1 MQLSG
6 PIFFFLLKNRK
17 FFLDVLV
24 LFSNFASVN
33 DMSRHIEI
41 LLLSNDCVI
50 VPGFGGFMAHYV
62 DARKDGRDGSFL
74 PPMRSIGF
82 NPKVTLNDS
91 LLAQSYVEAYD
102 ISYPEAAKRLEQ
114 EVETLKQRLAAN
126 GSYEFNGIGTVTIN
140 EDGNYEFTP
149 CEAGLL
155 TPSLYGL
162 DSFRIKKLEELHLL
176 ISKGNDTQQTK
187 QAKPVPLYDS
197 STGEEVDEERHTARI
212 IAVWRN
218 VAVACIAVT
227 MFILL
232 PSPLVNNA
240 QLAENHIDY
249 RLLNKVMPQEMT
261 TAQPK
266 ISKARTATINKKEQ
280 TDTQIANGSRSAA
293 VPTSSVAPR
302 ARFSIVVASH
312 VTRANA
318 KAYTEDLTSRG
329 FKDVYVYQGAHVKVL
344 IGHYPTREEAMK
356 ALNSLNNKDEFSGA
370 WVIDL
375 P

>member
-1 MQLSG
+1 MEV
-6 PIFFFLLKNRK
+6 F
-17 FFLDVLV
+17 V
-24 LFSNFASVN
+24 LFPNFASVN
-33 DMSRHIEI
+33 DLSRHIEI

-62 DARKDGRDGSFL
+62 EARKDERDGSFL

-82 NPKVTLNDS
+82 NPKLTINDS

-102 ISYPEAAKRLEQ
+102 ISYPEAAKRLER
-114 EVETLKQRLAAN
+114 EVEELRQHLVAD

-140 EDGNYEFTP
+140 EDGHYEFTP

-162 DSFRIKKLEELHLL
+162 DSFRLKKLEELRTLNL
-176 ISKGNDTQQTK
+176 KSKDTQQ
-187 QAKPVPLYDS
+187 AKRAELVPLHED
-197 STGEEVDEERHTARI
+197 GADEDTDKERHTARV

-218 VAVACIAVT
+218 VAVACIAAIL
-227 MFILL
+227 FILI

-240 QLAENHIDY
+240 QLAGNHIDY

-266 ISKARTATINKKEQ
+266 ISRANTEAMIKKDQ
-280 TDTQIANGSRSAA
+280 ADTQNVKSELSTK
-293 VPTSSVAPR
+293 TSKAP
-302 ARFSIVVASH
+302 APQGKFSIVVASR
-312 VTRANA
+312 VSKANA
-318 KAYTEDLTSRG
+318 KAYTEELTSRG
-329 FKDVYVYQGAHVKVL
+329 FKEVYVHQGAHVKVL
-344 IGHYPTREEAMK
+344 MGHYLTREDALK
-356 ALNSLNNKDEFSGA
+356 ALNSLNDKDEFSGA
-370 WVIDL
+370 WVIEL

>member
-1 MQLSG
+1 M
-6 PIFFFLLKNRK
+6 
-17 FFLDVLV
+17 DVLR

-33 DMSRHIEI
+33 DISRHIEI

-62 DARKDGRDGSFL
+62 DARKDERDGSFL

-91 LLAQSYVEAYD
+91 LLAQSHVEAYD
-102 ISYPEAAKRLEQ
+102 ISYPEATKRLEQ
-114 EVETLKQRLAAN
+114 EAEELKQRLAAN
-126 GSYEFNGIGTVTIN
+126 GSYEFNGIGTVSIN

-162 DSFRIKKLEELHLL
+162 DSFQLKKLEELKLL
-176 ISKGNDTQQTK
+176 NLKSKEVQQEKHAELIPVNANDE
-187 QAKPVPLYDS
+187 AA
-197 STGEEVDEERHTARI
+197 DETTDDERHTARV
-212 IAVWRN
+212 IAIWRN
-218 VAVACIAVT
+218 VAVACIAAIV
-227 MFILL
+227 FILI

-240 QLAENHIDY
+240 QLAGNHIDY

-266 ISKARTATINKKEQ
+266 IAKARTATITKSEQ
-280 TDTQIANGSRSAA
+280 VDTQATKDKLSTSASTKA
-293 VPTSSVAPR
+293 TPQGK
-302 ARFSIVVASH
+302 FSIVVASH
-312 VTRANA
+312 VTKSNA

-329 FKDVYVYQGAHVKVL
+329 FKDVYVHQGAHVKVL
-344 IGHYPTREEAMK
+344 MGHYLTREDAMK

>member
-1 MQLSG
+1 M
-6 PIFFFLLKNRK
+6 
-17 FFLDVLV
+17 DVLG

-33 DMSRHIEI
+33 DISRHIEI

-62 DARKDGRDGSFL
+62 DARKDERDGSFL

-102 ISYPEAAKRLEQ
+102 ISYPEATKRLEQ
-114 EVETLKQRLAAN
+114 EVEELKQRLAAN

-162 DSFRIKKLEELHLL
+162 DSFRLKKLEELRSLNLKGKEAQQIHQTEL
-176 ISKGNDTQQTK
+176 ISSNKDTDEQTEAD
-187 QAKPVPLYDS
+187 Q
-197 STGEEVDEERHTARI
+197 EEHHNARI
-212 IAVWRN
+212 IAIWRN
-218 VAVACIAVT
+218 VAVACIAAIV
-227 MFILL
+227 FILI

-240 QLAENHIDY
+240 QLAGNHIDY

-266 ISKARTATINKKEQ
+266 ITKAKTASIAKDEQ
-280 TDTQIANGSRSAA
+280 TDTQTTKDELSTKAS
-293 VPTSSVAPR
+293 TEVAPQGKY
-302 ARFSIVVASH
+302 SIVVASH
-312 VTRANA
+312 VTKANA
-318 KAYTEDLTSRG
+318 KAYTEDLTNRG
-329 FKDVYVYQGAHVKVL
+329 FKDVYVHQGAHVKVL
-344 IGHYPTREEAMK
+344 MGHYLTREDAMK

>member
-1 MQLSG
+1 M
-6 PIFFFLLKNRK
+6 
-17 FFLDVLV
+17 DVLG

-33 DMSRHIEI
+33 DISRHIEI

-62 DARKDGRDGSFL
+62 DARKDERDGSFL

-102 ISYPEAAKRLEQ
+102 ISYPEATKRLEQ
-114 EVETLKQRLAAN
+114 EVEELKQRLAAN
-126 GSYEFNGIGTVTIN
+126 GSYEFNGIGTVIIN

-162 DSFRIKKLEELHLL
+162 DSFQLKKLEELRLL
-176 ISKGNDTQQTK
+176 NLKGKEAQQIHQTELVSLNNVSDE
-187 QAKPVPLYDS
+187 QTEADQ
-197 STGEEVDEERHTARI
+197 EELHNARI
-212 IAVWRN
+212 IAIWRN
-218 VAVACIAVT
+218 VAVACIAAIL
-227 MFILL
+227 FILI

-240 QLAENHIDY
+240 QLAGNHIDY

-266 ISKARTATINKKEQ
+266 IAKAKTTTIEKNEQ
-280 TDTQIANGSRSAA
+280 ADTQTTKDMLSTKASAEV
-293 VPTSSVAPR
+293 VPQGK
-302 ARFSIVVASH
+302 FSIVVASH
-312 VTRANA
+312 VTKANA
-318 KAYTEDLTSRG
+318 IAYTEDLTSRG
-329 FKDVYVYQGAHVKVL
+329 FKDVYVHQGAHVKVL
-344 IGHYPTREEAMK
+344 MGHYLTREEAMK

>member
-1 MQLSG
+1 M
-6 PIFFFLLKNRK
+6 
-17 FFLDVLV
+17 DVLR

-33 DMSRHIEI
+33 DISRHIEI

-62 DARKDGRDGSFL
+62 DARKDERDGSFL

-102 ISYPEAAKRLEQ
+102 ISYPEATKRLEQ
-114 EVETLKQRLAAN
+114 EAEELKQRLAAN
-126 GSYEFNGIGTVTIN
+126 GSYEFNGIGTVSIN

-162 DSFRIKKLEELHLL
+162 DSFQLKKLEELKLL
-176 ISKGNDTQQTK
+176 NLKSKEVQQEKHAELIPVNANDE
-187 QAKPVPLYDS
+187 AA
-197 STGEEVDEERHTARI
+197 DETTDDERHTARV
-212 IAVWRN
+212 IAIWRN
-218 VAVACIAVT
+218 VAVACIAAIV
-227 MFILL
+227 FILI

-240 QLAENHIDY
+240 QLAGNHIDY

-266 ISKARTATINKKEQ
+266 IAKARTATITKSEQ
-280 TDTQIANGSRSAA
+280 VDTQATKDKLSTSASTKA
-293 VPTSSVAPR
+293 TPQGK
-302 ARFSIVVASH
+302 FSIVVASH
-312 VTRANA
+312 VTKSNA

-329 FKDVYVYQGAHVKVL
+329 FKDVYVHQGAHVKVL
-344 IGHYPTREEAMK
+344 MGHYLTREDAMK

>member
-1 MQLSG
+1 ME
-6 PIFFFLLKNRK
+6 
-17 FFLDVLV
+17 VLA
-24 LFSNFASVN
+24 LFPNFASVKEL
-33 DMSRHIEI
+33 SRHIEI

-62 DARKDGRDGSFL
+62 DARKDERDGSFL

-82 NPKVTLNDS
+82 NAKLTLNDS

-102 ISYPEAAKRLEQ
+102 ISYPEATKRLEQ
-114 EVETLKQRLAAN
+114 EVEELKQHLVAD

-162 DSFRIKKLEELHLL
+162 DSFRLKKLEELRIVNLK
-176 ISKGNDTQQTK
+176 SKDIQQPNRAELVTLHRDSTDEDTEK
-187 QAKPVPLYDS
+187 EHQA
-197 STGEEVDEERHTARI
+197 ARV
-212 IAVWRN
+212 IAIWRN
-218 VAVACIAVT
+218 VAIACIAAIL
-227 MFILL
+227 FILI

-240 QLAENHIDY
+240 QLAGNHIDY
-249 RLLNKVMPQEMT
+249 HLLNKVMPQEMT

-266 ISKARTATINKKEQ
+266 ITKAHTTAIKKKEQ
-280 TDTQIANGSRSAA
+280 TDTQTIKEEHSTSASTEA
-293 VPTSSVAPR
+293 APQGK
-302 ARFSIVVASH
+302 FSIVVASH
-312 VTRANA
+312 VTKSNA
-318 KAYTEDLTSRG
+318 KAYTEELTSRG
-329 FKDVYVYQGAHVKVL
+329 FKDVYVHQGAHVKVL
-344 IGHYPTREEAMK
+344 MGHYRTHEEAMK

>member
-1 MQLSG
+1 M
-6 PIFFFLLKNRK
+6 
-17 FFLDVLV
+17 DVLR

-33 DMSRHIEI
+33 DISRHIEI

-62 DARKDGRDGSFL
+62 DARKDERDGSFL

-82 NPKVTLNDS
+82 NPKLTLNDS

-102 ISYPEAAKRLEQ
+102 ISYPEATKRLEQ
-114 EVETLKQRLAAN
+114 EVNELKQRLAAN

-140 EDGNYEFTP
+140 ADGNYEFTP

-162 DSFRIKKLEELHLL
+162 DSFQLKKLEELRLL
-176 ISKGNDTQQTK
+176 NLRSKGTQQEK
-187 QAKPVPLYDS
+187 HVELVPLHED
-197 STGEEVDEERHTARI
+197 TADEDTDDERHTARI
-212 IAVWRN
+212 IAIWRN
-218 VAVACIAVT
+218 VAVACIAAIL
-227 MFILL
+227 FILI

-240 QLAENHIDY
+240 QLAGNHIDY

-261 TAQPK
+261 TPQPK
-266 ISKARTATINKKEQ
+266 IAKAKMANLTKSEQ
-280 TDTQIANGSRSAA
+280 TDTQTAEKNLSAT
-293 VPTSSVAPR
+293 TSTDTSVDATPQGK
-302 ARFSIVVASH
+302 FSIVVASH
-312 VTRANA
+312 VTKANA
-318 KAYTEDLTSRG
+318 KAYTEDLASRG
-329 FKDVYVYQGAHVKVL
+329 FKDVFVHQGAHVKVL
-344 IGHYPTREEAMK
+344 MGHYLTCEDAMK

>member
-1 MQLSG
+1 M
-6 PIFFFLLKNRK
+6 
-17 FFLDVLV
+17 DVLR

-33 DMSRHIEI
+33 DISRHIEI

-62 DARKDGRDGSFL
+62 DARKDERDGSFL

-102 ISYPEAAKRLEQ
+102 ISYPEATKRLEQ
-114 EVETLKQRLAAN
+114 EVEELKQRLAAN
-126 GSYEFNGIGTVTIN
+126 GSYEFNGIGTVSIN

-162 DSFRIKKLEELHLL
+162 DGFQLKKLEELRLL
-176 ISKGNDTQQTK
+176 NLKSKEVQQEKHAELIPVNANDE
-187 QAKPVPLYDS
+187 AA
-197 STGEEVDEERHTARI
+197 DETTDDERHTARV
-212 IAVWRN
+212 IAIWRN
-218 VAVACIAVT
+218 VAVACIAAIV
-227 MFILL
+227 FILI

-240 QLAENHIDY
+240 QLAGNHIDY

-261 TAQPK
+261 IAQPK
-266 ISKARTATINKKEQ
+266 IAKARTATITKSEQ
-280 TDTQIANGSRSAA
+280 VDTQANEGKPSTSASTEA
-293 VPTSSVAPR
+293 APQGK
-302 ARFSIVVASH
+302 FSIVVASH
-312 VTRANA
+312 VTKSNA

-329 FKDVYVYQGAHVKVL
+329 FKDVYVHQGAHVKVL
-344 IGHYPTREEAMK
+344 MGHYLTREDAMK

>member
-1 MQLSG
+1 M
-6 PIFFFLLKNRK
+6 R
-17 FFLDVLV
+17 

-33 DMSRHIEI
+33 DISRHIEI

-62 DARKDGRDGSFL
+62 DARKDERDGSFL

-102 ISYPEAAKRLEQ
+102 ISYPEATKRLEQ
-114 EVETLKQRLAAN
+114 EAEELKQRLAAN
-126 GSYEFNGIGTVTIN
+126 GSYEFNGIGTVSIN

-162 DSFRIKKLEELHLL
+162 DSFQLKKLEELKLL
-176 ISKGNDTQQTK
+176 NLKSKEVQQEKHAELIPVNANDE
-187 QAKPVPLYDS
+187 AA
-197 STGEEVDEERHTARI
+197 DETTDDERHTARV
-212 IAVWRN
+212 IAIWRN
-218 VAVACIAVT
+218 VAVACIAAIV
-227 MFILL
+227 FILI

-240 QLAENHIDY
+240 QLAGNHIDY

-266 ISKARTATINKKEQ
+266 IAKARTATITKSEQ
-280 TDTQIANGSRSAA
+280 VDTQATKDKLSTSASTKA
-293 VPTSSVAPR
+293 TPQGK
-302 ARFSIVVASH
+302 FSIVVASH
-312 VTRANA
+312 VTKSNA

-329 FKDVYVYQGAHVKVL
+329 FKDVYVHQGAHVKVL
-344 IGHYPTREEAMK
+344 MGHYLTREDAMK

>member
-1 MQLSG
+1 M
-6 PIFFFLLKNRK
+6 
-17 FFLDVLV
+17 DVLR

-33 DMSRHIEI
+33 DISRHIEI

-62 DARKDGRDGSFL
+62 DARKDERDGSFL

-102 ISYPEAAKRLEQ
+102 ISYPEATKRLEQ
-114 EVETLKQRLAAN
+114 EAEELKQRLAAN
-126 GSYEFNGIGTVTIN
+126 GSYEFNGIGTVSIN

-149 CEAGLL
+149 CAAGLL

-162 DSFRIKKLEELHLL
+162 DSFQLKKLEELKLL
-176 ISKGNDTQQTK
+176 NLKSKEVQQEKHAELIPVNANDE
-187 QAKPVPLYDS
+187 AA
-197 STGEEVDEERHTARI
+197 DETTDDERHTARV
-212 IAVWRN
+212 IAIWRN
-218 VAVACIAVT
+218 VAVACIAAIV
-227 MFILL
+227 FILI

-240 QLAENHIDY
+240 QLAGNHIDY

-266 ISKARTATINKKEQ
+266 IAKARTATITKSEQ
-280 TDTQIANGSRSAA
+280 VDTQATKDKLSTSASTKA
-293 VPTSSVAPR
+293 TPQGK
-302 ARFSIVVASH
+302 FSIVVASH
-312 VTRANA
+312 VTKSNA

-329 FKDVYVYQGAHVKVL
+329 FKDVYVHQGAHVKVL
-344 IGHYPTREEAMK
+344 MGHYLTREDAMK